1 MTTTRKININLV
13 PASLI
18 TVPMWIVGWVLA
30 QGFWSTFFA
39 VFFPPWG
46 IYLTAEKLLTYFG
59 II

>member
-1 MTTTRKININLV
+1 MTTTRKININLL

-30 QGFWSTFFA
+30 HGFWSTFFA

-46 IYLTAEKLLTYFG
+46 IYLTAEKLLMYFG

>member
-1 MTTTRKININLV
+1 MTTTHKINITFLPV
-13 PASLI
+13 AFI

-39 VFFPPWG
+39 FFFPPWG
-46 IYLTAEKLLTYFG
+46 IYLTAEKLLTHFG

>member
-1 MTTTRKININLV
+1 MATTRKININLF

-46 IYLTAEKLLTYFG
+46 IYLSAEKLLMYFG